1 MEENV
6 VYVLDKQEQLIAVF
20 NKEDKDT
27 LINPRIVEIQNAE
40 ATFTF
45 SINPKNE
52 KWEQIKNPENLYMVN
67 GKVFSTNFEGCFEEI
82 ISDNGEDLITVK
94 AYEAQKLLSRKYV
107 RAWNSTTGFE
117 NIDIFMVVILSNGN
131 LDLYN
136 NDVLIESEHLK
147 GTSGYVLD
155 GLLYG
160 TGWKTGTCDVEGIFD
175 FETDQVDIYE
185 NILKV
190 QSIWGGIL
198 VFDSF
203 NKIVHHRDETK
214 FLPYNGYEVKAEK
227 NMQSLEKMHNN
238 KIITKLCPL
247 GEGGLNIKS
256 VNDDSEWLINNSY
269 TDSVLEGIE
278 NNPDIY
284 EPDQLKRWG
293 ERILQD
299 LCKPRKEL
307 TVKLALLNQ
316 KEGYELETIELN
328 DVVEVF
334 NYNESNKTEQLRV
347 VSYDYGIWDYSDAV
361 VELSDVTLE
370 STDIFKKNVQASN
383 NINDGTLDA
392 ERIVVFKK
400 NGKSL
405 SNIILNIDDT
415 IIQTKSDLELAD
427 NRIKASVEQ
436 ITSNVDSLNDQ
447 IVSQQSQLSSLSV
460 NVGNVEALVKET
472 NENNEERFAD
482 LELTIKGLN
491 LQVSNVNGNNLIKN
505 SDMANGTSFWL
516 KHLSRSFAEGPTPP
530 TNPQPGDYWYCTEK
544 YQSYKE
550 AQMYYYNGTEWTES
564 TLTRKQLEQTQNLL
578 AAVSSYENDYT
589 KKYTLSGRM
598 IKFDAD
604 DESISTHLF
613 TATNFSDYKENQEA
627 CALGFKI
634 KNSLKTGFVFIT
646 MAFYHKT
653 LQELESS
660 YASESLEAM
669 YSKDIILT
677 PDDLT
682 NLSNVQMV
690 TKTPKKSDFIPV
702 YVNTTP
708 PVDTTKKWMDN
719 SLGSICIL
727 KEYDEETQT
736 WVQSNTTMSCY
747 DEVFRNVYFW
757 TNYVGGAYTPSTINY
772 DENEIKSVAVAITA
786 YGGFLINFEPTRP
799 EILPKGWYWIDQ
811 SEGGFAWRTQY
822 NGDEFVGWKQTD
834 ITTKYIQENTVSS
847 PPFPSIYQVRPT
859 GFFEIADLKLEW
871 NSLCTA
877 WNRYAGEVYSKNYR
891 MDENGFTITSGAK
904 ELFMDEDEIISTASG
919 EKKFELTEE
928 GMYAKKTE
936 TFEVNIGK
944 YILKEA
950 EIYDE
955 NYLVLY

>member
-6 VYVLDKQEQLIAVF
+6 VYVLDKNEQLIAVF
-20 NKEDKDT
+20 KKDDSDT
-27 LINPRIVEIQNAE
+27 LINPRIVETQNAE

-45 SINPKNE
+45 SISPKNE
-52 KWEQIKNPENLYMVN
+52 KWEQIKNPENLYRVN
-67 GKVFSTNFEGCFEEI
+67 NKVFSTNFEECFEET

-94 AYEAQKLLSRKYV
+94 AYEIQKLLSRKYV
-107 RAWNSTTGFE
+107 RAWNSMTGFE
-117 NIDIFMVVILSNGN
+117 SIDIFMVVILSNGD

-160 TGWKTGTCDVEGIFD
+160 TGWKTGTCDVEGVFD
-175 FETDQVDIYE
+175 FETDQIDIYE
-185 NILKV
+185 NILKI

-198 VFDSF
+198 VFDSV

-227 NMQSLEKMHNN
+227 NMQSLEKIYNN

-256 VNDDSEWLINNSY
+256 VNDNSEWLTNNSY

-307 TVKLALLNQ
+307 TVKIVLLKQ
-316 KEGYELETIELN
+316 KEGYELETVELN
-328 DVVEVF
+328 DIVEVF

-370 STDIFKKNVQASN
+370 STDIFKKNVQATN
-383 NINDGTLDA
+383 NINDGTLDSD
-392 ERIVVFKK
+392 RIVVFEK
-400 NGKSL
+400 NGQSL
-405 SNIILNIDDT
+405 SNIILNIDET
-415 IIQTKSDLELAD
+415 IIQTKSDLQMSDTL
-427 NRIKASVEQ
+427 IKASVEK
-436 ITSNVDSLNDQ
+436 ITTNVDNLNNE
-447 IVSQQSQLSSLSV
+447 IVNQERQLSDLSIKAD
-460 NVGNVEALVKET
+460 GIDALVKQTDE
-472 NENNEERFAD
+472 ENKEKFAN
-482 LELTIKGLN
+482 LELSIKGLN
-491 LQVSNVNGNNLIKN
+491 LQIANVSGNNLIKN

-516 KHLSRSFAEGPTPP
+516 KHLSKAFTESATPP
-530 TNPQPGDYWYCTEK
+530 ENPTAGDYWYCLSNYE
-544 YQSYKE
+544 SYK
-550 AQMYYYNGTEWTES
+550 AAKMYYYYDGEWVES

-589 KKYTLSGRM
+589 KKYALSGRM

-604 DESISTHLF
+604 HESISTHLF
-613 TATNFSDYKENQEA
+613 TATNFSDYKENEEN
-627 CALGFKI
+627 CALSFKI
-634 KNSLKTGFVFIT
+634 KNSLKTGFVFIS

-653 LQELESS
+653 LEELETD
-660 YASESLEAM
+660 YVGEALEAM
-669 YSKDIILT
+669 YSKDIVLT

-682 NLSNVQMV
+682 NLSNVEMI
-690 TKTPKKSDFIPV
+690 TKNPKKSDFIPV
-702 YVNTTP
+702 YVNTVP
-708 PVDTTKKWMDN
+708 PEDKTKKWLDN
-719 SLGSICIL
+719 TIVGACIL
-727 KEYDEETQT
+727 KEYNEETSS
-736 WVQSNTTMSCY
+736 WVIANTTMSCY
-747 DEVFRNVYFW
+747 DETLKNIYFW
-757 TNYVGGAYTPSTINY
+757 TNYVGGAYTPTTINY
-772 DENEIKSVAVAITA
+772 DENDIKSVVVAITA
-786 YGGFLINFEPTRP
+786 YGGFFITPEIARP
-799 EILPKGWYWIDQ
+799 EILPKGWYWLDQ

-822 NGDEFVGWKQTD
+822 EGDKFIGWKQTD
-834 ITTKYIQENTVSS
+834 ITTKYVLENKVSS
-847 PPFPSIYQVRPT
+847 PPYPSEYQVRPT

-871 NSLCTA
+871 NSICTT
-877 WNRYAGEVYSKNYR
+877 WNRFAGEVYSKNYK
-891 MDENGFTITSGAK
+891 MDESGFTISSGTK
-904 ELFMDEDEIISTASG
+904 ELFMDEDEIVSKNNGVKT
-919 EKKFELTEE
+919 FELTED
-928 GMYAKKTE
+928 GAYAKKTE
-936 TFEVNIGK
+936 TFEVDIGS
-944 YILKEA
+944 YVLKEA
-950 EIYDE
+950 EIYNE

>member
-1 MEENV
+1 MEEDV

-20 NKEDKDT
+20 RKDDKDT
-27 LINPRIVEIQNAE
+27 LINPRIVETQNSE

-45 SINPKNE
+45 SISPKNE
-52 KWEQIKNPENLYMVN
+52 KWEQIKNPENLYRFKD
-67 GKVFSTNFEGCFEEI
+67 KVFSTNFEGCFEEI
-82 ISDNGEDLITVK
+82 VSDNGEDLITVK
-94 AYEAQKLLSRKYV
+94 AYEIQKLLSRKYV
-107 RAWNSTTGFE
+107 RAWNSITGFE
-117 NIDIFMVVILSNGN
+117 NIDIFMVVILSNGD

-160 TGWKTGTCDVEGIFD
+160 TGWKTGICDVEGIFD
-175 FETDQVDIYE
+175 FETDQIDIYE

-198 VFDSF
+198 VFDSL

-247 GEGGLNIKS
+247 GEGGLNIKT
-256 VNDDSEWLINNSY
+256 VNDNSEWLTNFSY

-293 ERILQD
+293 ERILQY

-307 TVKLALLNQ
+307 TVKIVLLNQ
-316 KEGYELETIELN
+316 KKGYELETIALN
-328 DVVEVF
+328 DIVEVF

-370 STDIFKKNVQASN
+370 STDIFKKNVQATNSIN
-383 NINDGTLDA
+383 NGTLSS

-400 NGKSL
+400 HGDSL
-405 SNIILNIDDT
+405 SNIILNIDET
-415 IIQTKSDLELAD
+415 IIQNKSDLEIAD
-427 NRIKASVEQ
+427 TQIRASVEE
-436 ITSNVDSLNDQ
+436 INTNVDNLNNE
-447 IVSQQSQLSSLSV
+447 IVSQKRELSDLSV
-460 NVGNVEALVKET
+460 NVGSIDALVKET
-472 NENNEERFAD
+472 NENNEEKFAD
-482 LELTIKGLN
+482 LELTMRGLN
-491 LQVSNVNGNNLIKN
+491 LQVANVNGNNLIKN

-530 TNPQPGDYWYCTEK
+530 QNPVAGDYWYCTSV

-550 AQMYYYNGTEWTES
+550 AQMYYYDGTQWVES
-564 TLTRKQLEQTQNLL
+564 MLTRKELEQTQNLL

-604 DESISTHLF
+604 HESISTHLF
-613 TATNFSDYKENQEA
+613 TATNFSDYKETQDA
-627 CALGFKI
+627 CSLGFKI
-634 KNSLKTGFVFIT
+634 KNSLKTGFVFIS

-653 LQELESS
+653 LEELETS
-660 YASESLEAM
+660 YVGETLEAM
-669 YSKDIILT
+669 YSKDIVLT
-677 PDDLT
+677 PDDLI
-682 NLSNVQMV
+682 NFENVQLT
-690 TKTPKKSDFIPV
+690 TKNPKKSDFIPV
-702 YVNTTP
+702 YVNTTAP
-708 PVDTTKKWMDN
+708 TDTTKKWMDN
-719 SLGSICIL
+719 SVASACVL
-727 KEYDEETQT
+727 KEYDEETSS
-736 WVQSNTTMSCY
+736 WVVSKTTMSCY
-747 DEVFRNVYFW
+747 DEVLRNVYFW
-757 TNYVGGAYTPSTINY
+757 TNYVGGAYMPSTINY
-772 DENEIKSVAVAITA
+772 DENEIKSVVVAITA
-786 YGGFLINFEPTRP
+786 YGGFLINVDATRP
-799 EILPKGWYWIDQ
+799 EVLPKGWYWLDQ

-822 NGDEFVGWKQTD
+822 NGDKFIGWKQTD
-834 ITTKYIQENTVSS
+834 ITTQYILENKVPS
-847 PPFPSIYQVRPT
+847 PPFPFEYQVRPT

-871 NSLCTA
+871 NSLCTS
-877 WNRYAGEVYSKNYR
+877 WNRYAGEVYSKNYK
-891 MDENGFTITSGAK
+891 MDENGFTITSGPK

-928 GMYAKKTE
+928 GLYAKKAE
-936 TFEVNIGK
+936 TFEVDVGS
-944 YILKEA
+944 YVLEET

>member
-6 VYVLDKQEQLIAVF
+6 VYVLDKYEQLIAVF
-20 NKEDKDT
+20 EKDNKDT
-27 LINPRIVEIQNAE
+27 LINPRITETQNSE

-45 SINPKNE
+45 LISPKNE
-52 KWEQIKNPENLYMVN
+52 KWEQIKNPENLYLVN
-67 GKVFSTNFEGCFEEI
+67 GKVFSTNFEGCFEEV

-117 NIDIFMVVILSNGN
+117 NIDIFMVVVLSSGD

-155 GLLYG
+155 ALLYG

-198 VFDSF
+198 VFDSL

-227 NMQSLEKMHNN
+227 NMQSLEKTHNN

-247 GEGGLNIKS
+247 GEGGLNIKT
-256 VNDDSEWLINNSY
+256 VNDDSEWLTNFSY

-293 ERILQD
+293 ERILED

-307 TVKLALLNQ
+307 TVKIVLLNQ
-316 KEGYELETIELN
+316 KEGYELETIALN

-334 NYNESNKTEQLRV
+334 NYNESNETEQLRV

-370 STDIFKKNVQASN
+370 STDIFKKNVQATN
-383 NINDGTLDA
+383 NINNGTLNA
-392 ERIVVFKK
+392 ERIVIFEK
-400 NGKSL
+400 NGKSVTEVVTEL
-405 SNIILNIDDT
+405 DT
-415 IIQTKSDLELAD
+415 TIVNTKSELIKEDNVIKARIEKTETDVNVLTNTTEGQMTLITELEAGLSGIKGTVSQHDEENQEKFAQLEL
-427 NRIKASVEQ
+427 
-436 ITSNVDSLNDQ
+436 SLQ
-447 IVSQQSQLSSLSV
+447 
-460 NVGNVEALVKET
+460 
-472 NENNEERFAD
+472 
-482 LELTIKGLN
+482 GLN
-491 LQVSNVNGNNLIKN
+491 LQVSNISGNNLIKN

-516 KHLSRSFAEGPTPP
+516 KHLARSFAEGSTPP
-530 TNPQPGDYWYCTEK
+530 ENPESGDYWYCTSA
-544 YQSYKE
+544 YQTFKE
-550 AQMYYYNGTEWTES
+550 EQMYYYNEEEWVES
-564 TLTRKQLEQTQNLL
+564 SVTRKQLDQMQNLL

-589 KKYTLSGRM
+589 KKYTVSGRM
-598 IKFDAD
+598 LRFNAD
-604 DESISTHLF
+604 HESISTHLF
-613 TATNFSDYKENQEA
+613 TATNFSDYKENQDA
-627 CALGFKI
+627 CSLGFKI
-634 KNSLKTGFVFIT
+634 KNSLKTGFVFIS

-653 LQELESS
+653 LQELESN
-660 YASESLEAM
+660 YIGENIEAM
-669 YSKDIILT
+669 YTKDIVLT

-682 NLSNVQMV
+682 NLESVQMT
-690 TKTPKKSDFIPV
+690 TKTPKKNDFIPV
-702 YVNTTP
+702 YVNTTAP
-708 PVDTTKKWMDN
+708 IDTTKKWMDN
-719 SLGSICIL
+719 SIPGACIL
-727 KEYDEETQT
+727 KEYDEEKAE
-736 WVQSNTTMSCY
+736 WVMMDTTMSCY
-747 DEVFRNVYFW
+747 DEVLRNVYFW
-757 TNYVGGAYTPSTINY
+757 TNYVGGAYIPSTINY
-772 DENEIKSVAVAITA
+772 DENEIKSVVVAITA
-786 YGGFLINFEPTRP
+786 YGGFFINQDATRP
-799 EILPKGWYWIDQ
+799 DVLPKGWYWLDQ
-811 SEGGFAWRTQY
+811 SQGGFAWRTQY

-834 ITTKYIQENTVSS
+834 ITTEYVLENTVSS
-847 PPFPSIYQVRPT
+847 PLYPSIHQVRPT

-877 WNRYAGEVYSKNYR
+877 WNRYAGEVYSKNYK
-891 MDENGFTITSGAK
+891 MDENGFTISSGPK
-904 ELFMDEDEIISTASG
+904 ELFMDEDEIISTANG

-928 GMYAKKTE
+928 GTYARKTE
-936 TFEVNIGK
+936 TFEVDIGN
-944 YILKEA
+944 YILKET
-950 EIYDE
+950 EIYNE

>member
-1 MEENV
+1 MEEDV

-20 NKEDKDT
+20 RKDDKNT
-27 LINPRIVEIQNAE
+27 LINPRIVETQNSE

-45 SINPKNE
+45 SISPKNE
-52 KWEQIKNPENLYMVN
+52 KWEQIKNPENLYRFKD
-67 GKVFSTNFEGCFEEI
+67 KVFSTNFEGCFEEI
-82 ISDNGEDLITVK
+82 VSDNGEDLITVK
-94 AYEAQKLLSRKYV
+94 AYEIQKLLSRKYV
-107 RAWNSTTGFE
+107 RAWNSITGFE
-117 NIDIFMVVILSNGN
+117 NIDIFMVVILSNGD

-160 TGWKTGTCDVEGIFD
+160 TGWKTGICDVEGVFD
-175 FETDQVDIYE
+175 FETDQIDIYE

-198 VFDSF
+198 VFDSL
-203 NKIVHHRDETK
+203 NKIIHHRDETK

-247 GEGGLNIKS
+247 GEGGLNIKT
-256 VNDDSEWLINNSY
+256 VNDNSEWLTNFSY

-307 TVKLALLNQ
+307 TVKIVLLNQ
-316 KEGYELETIELN
+316 KKGYELETIALN
-328 DVVEVF
+328 DIVEVF

-370 STDIFKKNVQASN
+370 STDIFKKNVQATNSIN
-383 NINDGTLDA
+383 NGTLSS

-400 NGKSL
+400 HGDSL
-405 SNIILNIDDT
+405 SNIILNIDET
-415 IIQTKSDLELAD
+415 IVQNKADLEIAD
-427 NRIKASVEQ
+427 TQIRASVEQ
-436 ITSNVDSLNDQ
+436 INTNVDNLNNE
-447 IVSQQSQLSSLSV
+447 IVSQKRELSDLSI
-460 NVGNVEALVKET
+460 NVGSIDALVKET
-472 NENNEERFAD
+472 NENNEEKFAD
-482 LELTIKGLN
+482 LELTMRGLN
-491 LQVSNVNGNNLIKN
+491 LQVSNVSGNNLIKN

-516 KHLSRSFAEGPTPP
+516 KHLARSFAEGPTPP
-530 TNPQPGDYWYCTEK
+530 ANPVSGDYWYCTSA

-550 AQMYYYNGTEWTES
+550 AQMYYYNGTQWVES
-564 TLTRKQLEQTQNLL
+564 LLTRKELEQTQNLL

-604 DESISTHLF
+604 HESISTHLF
-613 TATNFSDYKENQEA
+613 TATNFSDYKETQDA
-627 CALGFKI
+627 CSLGFKI
-634 KNSLKTGFVFIT
+634 KNSLKTGFVFIS

-653 LQELESS
+653 LEELETS
-660 YASESLEAM
+660 YVGETLEAM
-669 YSKDIILT
+669 YSKDIVLT

-682 NLSNVQMV
+682 NLENVQLT
-690 TKTPKKSDFIPV
+690 TKNPKKSDFIPV
-702 YVNTTP
+702 YVNTTAP
-708 PVDTTKKWMDN
+708 TDTTKKWMDN
-719 SLGSICIL
+719 SVASACVL
-727 KEYDEETQT
+727 KEYDEETSS
-736 WVQSNTTMSCY
+736 WVVSKTTMSCY
-747 DEVFRNVYFW
+747 DEVLRNVYFW
-757 TNYVGGAYTPSTINY
+757 TNYVGGAYMPSTINY
-772 DENEIKSVAVAITA
+772 DENEIKSVVVAITA
-786 YGGFLINFEPTRP
+786 YGGFLINMDATRP
-799 EILPKGWYWIDQ
+799 EVLPKGWYWLDQ

-822 NGDEFVGWKQTD
+822 NGDKFVGWKQTD
-834 ITTKYIQENTVSS
+834 ITTKYILENQVNS
-847 PPFPSIYQVRPT
+847 PPFPSPYQVRPT

-871 NSLCTA
+871 NSLCTS
-877 WNRYAGEVYSKNYR
+877 WNRYAGEVYSKNYK
-891 MDENGFTITSGAK
+891 MDENGFTITSGPK

-928 GMYAKKTE
+928 GLYAKKAE
-936 TFEVNIGK
+936 TFEVDVGS
-944 YILKEA
+944 YVLKET